1 VSVALPFRFDTSPV
15 VVSIM
20 RGVLGLLLIVAIGA
34 AYAVAVSRRPEVI
47 LGLIIIGL
55 IVIYFGRLFLA
66 NLTGSRGT
74 ITVEAV
80 TVEPVRICGLR
91 LAGPEGTF
99 PINRFRAVRVER
111 VSPPTE
117 GYGGPHAR
125 VYLAGGDGTPDI
137 FVARSPSPDEGR
149 ALGRG
154 LASALG
160 LPVEEPPVPY

>member
-1 VSVALPFRFDTSPV
+1 VGVVLPFRFDTSPA

-20 RGVLGLLLIVAIGA
+20 RGVLGLLLIVTIGA

-47 LGLIIIGL
+47 LGLVIIGL
-55 IVIYFGRLFLA
+55 IVLYFGRLFLA

-74 ITVEAV
+74 ISVEAV
-80 TVEPVRICGLR
+80 TVEPVRLYGLR

-99 PINRFRAVRVER
+99 PITRFRVVRVER

-125 VYLAGGDGTPDI
+125 VYLAGGDDTPDV
-137 FVARSPSPDEGR
+137 FVARSSSPDEGR

-154 LASALG
+154 LSSALG
-160 LPVEEPPVPY
+160 LPFEERSVAY